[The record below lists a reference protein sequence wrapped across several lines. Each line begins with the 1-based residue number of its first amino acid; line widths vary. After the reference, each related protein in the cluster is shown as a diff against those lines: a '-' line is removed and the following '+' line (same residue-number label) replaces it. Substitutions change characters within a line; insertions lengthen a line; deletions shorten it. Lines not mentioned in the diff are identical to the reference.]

1 MSEKG
6 SVYQK
11 GGGGT
16 NFEQL
21 VQTAFV
27 ATMIVR
33 GNVPC
38 VSGALSE
45 VAMQVTNRGY
55 ETDDMLAIVNSE
67 SGTHR
72 LLLQIKHELT
82 ISDSNNIF
90 NNVISSF
97 WKDYNNT
104 ELFDKQN
111 DKLIIVKGGLT
122 KAERHHFKM
131 LFNWACNKATA
142 KDFISEVNRISEKK
156 KYLDIIR
163 VSLQKAN
170 NNITVTDEELFGFVR
185 CCDILEYDL
194 QNEGSVDKANFLNLI
209 KLAKSPNSTKTE
221 YDIWNDI
228 FNLVSATNPN
238 GGSITIDSL
247 RGNTDIITHFDIAR
261 AYTAYNSVRKLES
274 DSKGILATIKNS
286 IGEGGNAFFLPRL
299 DIQKKIVESII
310 NNRFTIVTGKPGVGK
325 SAIAKDTLDKQF
337 PSAISLVFK
346 ADQLSS
352 PAVANVLG
360 GMGLLDP
367 IKDIVSCIA
376 LIPEKIIVIDA
387 LEKLLEADNE
397 CAFREL
403 LAILKNYPQ
412 IKIIATSREYAINL
426 LLIKFGIEN
435 NSFSLIKVPE
445 LSDSEVQFIAE
456 KFQGLKGI
464 LENKKIKNILTC
476 PKYLDFVLKA
486 IRVQNKDIS
495 RVSLIE
501 LKKILWDALVAN
513 TTDTRSGMPI
523 KRENAFLEIAVNRAK
538 NMTLYHLPQNADPEA
553 IEKLKKDEII
563 IEDNNCRQYSS
574 AHDILEDW
582 ALVNHIARIHD
593 RFSDETEMFSH
604 IGFEPA
610 MRRAFRLWVEDE
622 LFDGNVDGINE
633 LIRNVITNQSIDKY
647 WTNEI
652 LVAVFRSMDCRT
664 FFDTNKQ
671 LLLAN
676 NCTLLIRC
684 LDLIRTCCKE
694 PSFESNS
701 NLLVPIG
708 SGWRESLVLLKDN
721 PHLPS
726 TAINSIYGF
735 INDWYIKLLFQY
747 GEISHDE
754 LLAAKSI
761 VLRIIENIENC
772 DSYSNIE
779 RYKINNIVTILFDL
793 VDVAE
798 SEINILITDAL
809 KEDKN
814 ITCGKWEIQKALIES
829 CLSGIGHYRLVKA
842 MPQTIIKVA
851 EKCWKY
857 VPQKYPESL
866 PLIYRDQRLHDD
878 ECWGFKYDAVPFPS
892 GVYKTPFYTMLLMQ
906 PIDALDFIVDIINYS
921 IDFYINNN
929 KDNLYEL
936 SQIEMELNDGTKSKK
951 WGADVLW
958 VAYRGFSLTN
968 HLMESLLMG
977 LEKYLLET
985 AERNTEV
992 GNKNVKFV
1000 FDYVLKNSNNIA
1012 PIAVLSSV
1020 AMAYPEAVGTSMLPL
1035 LRNRELFDWD
1045 INRASREMEAMAF
1058 PDPQIPFAQEERYKS
1073 NMLPHRKKYRRGL
1086 VDFIIDYQLT
1096 IKSLNKEIF
1105 EILDTLKKKCID
1117 DVVWKKNLTEMDVR
1131 NYQLGKY
1138 DAKLGGFPLLPKYTP
1153 EVKDFVES
1161 NSADVDAF
1169 NKTMEYS
1176 AKLRR
1181 TIEGKNK
1188 MDYRQ
1193 WCEIF
1198 EYYCNSNIYKA
1209 FDSPISLAKIGLEV
1223 FHSLLVDEQKSW
1235 CLNTLEKS
1243 IEMIIKD
1250 SFEFGGHNF
1259 NYNILEKDIALSSFH
1274 LLMQSASSDEER
1286 NNIVK
1291 RIVTILI
1298 SNISN
1303 PDKAKFE
1310 FYLQSK
1316 FAEAFPKELLLIRNA
1331 LIKFANYK
1339 QECVIRN
1346 NEFITD
1352 FIDGLFLPTL
1362 QDDLSTT
1369 TLSRRNVT
1377 PIIDAIIITPY
1388 KECSDLLGTI
1398 LPSVYNILLNSKKTD
1413 DFYSEI
1419 MAEDMMSL
1427 EQYLAAFYLNVKTN
1441 DTQQLFAQMINA
1453 VLSIDSTDKK
1463 YSKTLRKFV
1472 DYTLDFMV
1480 LKLYDN
1486 GNLYG
1491 KTEKYEFQKN
1501 NFWGLW
1507 DILYEN
1513 LPDVGEEQLKSK
1525 LLFNIQYLMAD
1536 PQGRIN
1542 NNTWQVLKNKKDFY
1556 RKVLLTKG
1564 RNNLQSAIAVFSSV
1578 GGCLLPDG
1586 IGWIVEIMRQDSNQ
1600 SILLA
1605 TPSGE
1610 RLIRKHFNENISKI
1624 KNSKKQTS
1632 DFLYILNIMVDL
1644 GSSTAYFIRENVI
1657 TYKKVG

>member
-27 ATMIVR
+27 VTMIVR

-45 VAMQVTNRGY
+45 VAMQGTNRGY
-55 ETDDMLAIVNSE
+55 ETDDMLAIVKSE

-72 LLLQIKHELT
+72 LLMQIKHELT
-82 ISDSNNIF
+82 ISDTNNTF
-90 NNVISSF
+90 NDVISSF
-97 WKDYNNT
+97 WKDYNST

-131 LFNWACNKATA
+131 LFNWACNKAA
-142 KDFISEVNRISEKK
+142 AEDFMSEVNRISEKK

-163 VSLQKAN
+163 DSLQKAN
-170 NNITVTDEELFGFVR
+170 NNITVTDDELFGFVK

-209 KLAKSPNSTKTE
+209 KLAKSPSSTKSE
-221 YDIWNDI
+221 YDIWNEI
-228 FNLVSATNPN
+228 FTIVSEANPN
-238 GGSITIDSL
+238 GGSITLDSL
-247 RGNTDIITHFDIAR
+247 RGKTDIITHFDISR
-261 AYTAYNSVRKLES
+261 AYTACNSVRKLKS
-274 DSKGILATIKNS
+274 DSKGILATIKNF
-286 IGEGGNAFFLPRL
+286 IGEGDGALFLPRL
-299 DIQKKIVESII
+299 DLQKEIAESVI

-325 SAIAKDTLDKQF
+325 SAIVKDTIDKQF

-352 PAVANVLG
+352 PTVANVFG

-435 NSFSLIKVPE
+435 DSFNLIEVPE
-445 LSDSEVQFIAE
+445 LRNLEIQSIVE
-456 KFQGLKGI
+456 KFPGLKGVFGN
-464 LENKKIKNILTC
+464 EKIKDILAC

-495 RVSLIE
+495 NVSLIE
-501 LKKILWDALVAN
+501 LKKILWGALVVN
-513 TTDTRSGMPI
+513 TMDTRSGMPI
-523 KRENAFLEIAVNRAK
+523 KREEAFLEIAVNRAK
-538 NMTLYHLPQNADPEA
+538 NMTLYHLPKSADPEA
-553 IEKLKKDEII
+553 IEKLKNDEII
-563 IEDNNCRQYSS
+563 IEDNNSRQYSP

-593 RFSDETEMFSH
+593 RFSGETEMFSH
-604 IGFEPA
+604 VGFEPA
-610 MRRAFRLWVEDE
+610 MRRAFRLWVDDE
-622 LFDGNVDGINE
+622 LFDGNVDEINE
-633 LIRNVITNQSIDKY
+633 LIRNVITDQSVDKY
-647 WTNEI
+647 WTDEI

-701 NLLVPIG
+701 NILVPIG
-708 SGWRESLVLLKDN
+708 SGWRESLVFLKDN
-721 PHLPS
+721 SHLPS

-747 GEISHDE
+747 GEISRDE

-779 RYKINNIVTILFDL
+779 RYKINNIITILLDL

-809 KEDKN
+809 KEEDN
-814 ITCGKWEIQKALIES
+814 ITCGKWKIQKALIES

-892 GVYKTPFYTMLLMQ
+892 GVYKTPFYIMLLMQ
-906 PIDALDFIVDIINYS
+906 PIDSLDFIVGIINYS
-921 IDFYINNN
+921 IDFYVNNN
-929 KDNLYEL
+929 KGNPYEL
-936 SQIEMELNDGTKSKK
+936 SQIKMELNDGSKSKK
-951 WGADVLW
+951 WGSDELW
-958 VAYRGFSLTN
+958 LAYRGLSVTN
-968 HLMESLLMG
+968 DLMESLLMG

-992 GNKNVKFV
+992 GNKNVRFV
-1000 FDYVLKNSNNIA
+1000 FDYILKNSNNIA

-1020 AMAYPEAVGTSMLPL
+1020 AMAYPEAVGKSMLPL
-1035 LRNRELFDWD
+1035 FKNRELFEWD
-1045 INRASREMEAMAF
+1045 INRASREVEAMS
-1058 PDPQIPFAQEERYKS
+1058 PVDHQIPFAHEERYKS

-1117 DVVWKKNLTEMDVR
+1117 DVVWEKNLTEMDVR

-1243 IEMIIKD
+1243 IEMIIKN

-1310 FYLQSK
+1310 SYLQSK
-1316 FAEAFPKELLLIRNA
+1316 FAEAFPKELLQIRNA

-1419 MAEDMMSL
+1419 MAEGMMSL

-1586 IGWIVEIMRQDSNQ
+1586 IGWIVEILRQDSNQ

-1632 DFLYILNIMVDL
+1632 DFLYILNVMVDL